1 MKVTQNDAIRI
12 IQSRSSKGIFI
23 VFEGI
28 NGCGKTTLLNRLG
41 QYLVG
46 KGKNITTTH
55 EPGATVLGG
64 DLRKILLEKNRS
76 TYELSP
82 TSELLLFAADRHQH
96 IASIIAPVLTEN
108 GIVLCDRYHYS
119 TTCFQG
125 FGRGLDL
132 NVIDALNKIATRS
145 LEPDLVLLLNISV
158 EEGLRRTAHRNKSA
172 PVNSTD
178 SFESEKHLFH
188 ERVRKGYL
196 SVTESSATPFFVLDA
211 HQPADAVWEL
221 VRPLADVIAARTE
234 LPPTIPRRQNA

>member
-12 IQSRSSKGIFI
+12 IRSKTSKGIFI

-28 NGCGKTTLLNRLG
+28 NGCGKTTLLNRLN
-41 QYLVG
+41 QYLVSRD
-46 KGKNITTTH
+46 KSVTITH
-55 EPGATVLGG
+55 EPGATALGG

-82 TSELLLFAADRHQH
+82 ISELFLFAADRHQH
-96 IASIIAPVLTEN
+96 VASVIAPALTAN
-108 GIVLCDRYHYS
+108 GIILCDRYHYS

-132 NVIDALNKIATRS
+132 DVIDTLNKIATRS
-145 LEPDLVLLLNISV
+145 LEPDLVLLLDISV
-158 EEGLRRTAHRNKSA
+158 EEGLQRTAHRNKSA
-172 PVNSTD
+172 PGVTTD

-211 HQPADAVWEL
+211 HQSADAVWEL
-221 VRPLADVIAARTE
+221 VRPLADAIAARTE
-234 LPPTIPRRQNA
+234 

>member
-12 IQSRSSKGIFI
+12 IQSKASMGLFI

-28 NGCGKTTLLNRLG
+28 NGCGKTTLLNRLH
-41 QYLVG
+41 QYLTG
-46 KGKNITTTH
+46 QGKNITTTH

-96 IASIIAPVLTEN
+96 IASVIAPALTEK

-125 FGRGLDL
+125 YGRGLDL
-132 NVIDALNKIATRS
+132 TVIDTLNKIATRS
-145 LEPDLVLLLNISV
+145 LEPDLVLLLDISV
-158 EEGLRRTAHRNKSA
+158 EEGLRRTTHRNKSA
-172 PVNSTD
+172 PGGSTD
-178 SFESEKHLFH
+178 SFENEKHLFH

-196 SVTESSATPFFVLDA
+196 SVTEDSTTPFFVLDA
-211 HQPADAVWEL
+211 HQPAEAVWEL
-221 VRPLADVIAARTE
+221 VRPLADAITARPE
-234 LPPTIPRRQNA
+234 SPAMPRRQNA